1 MNTQIIAFAGSN
13 SPNSINEQLTKAA
26 IDDISIDDVT
36 YVDFKDM
43 NIPMYGKAV
52 EKEQGIP
59 TPIKNL
65 YQQMTKAE
73 GFIVASPEHNGLL
86 PAFFKNIIDWLTRI
100 DQEIFMNKPVLLL
113 SASPGDNGGATNLS
127 ILSDLMPF
135 WGAEIVDTYSL
146 GKYNEYFDVES
157 QTIVNPDEAQKFS
170 TAIEQLEEMV
180 MEPIAH

>member
-1 MNTQIIAFAGSN
+1 MNSRIIAFAGSN

-26 IDDISIDDVT
+26 INNISIEDVE
-36 YVDFKDM
+36 YIGLK
-43 NIPMYGKAV
+43 NIEIPMYGK
-52 EKEQGIP
+52 ELENQQGIP
-59 TPIKNL
+59 KAIKDL

-135 WGAEIVDTYSL
+135 WGAKIVGAYSL
-146 GKYNEYFDVES
+146 GKYNEYFDADS
-157 QTIVNPDEAQKFS
+157 QSIVNPEEVQKLS
-170 TAIEQLEEMV
+170 TAIEQLEEVV
-180 MEPIAH
+180 MEPLGR

>member
-1 MNTQIIAFAGSN
+1 MNTHIVAFAGSN

-26 IDDISIDDVT
+26 INNISIEDVK
-36 YVDFKDM
+36 YIDLNDIDV
-43 NIPMYGKAV
+43 PMYGK
-52 EKEQGIP
+52 ELENQQGIP
-59 TPIKNL
+59 KAIKDL
-65 YQQMTKAE
+65 YQEMTNAE

-135 WGAEIVDTYSL
+135 WGAEVIGSYSL
-146 GKYNEYFDVES
+146 GNYNEYFDTES
-157 QTIVNPDEAQKFS
+157 QAIVKPAESQKFA
-170 TAIEQLEEMV
+170 TVIERFEEVV
-180 MEPIAH
+180 MEPLGH